1 MATKLDYS
9 SAHLAGTQG
18 LGAFGLQV
26 EEDGGLVAAARMTV
40 GYGRREIEAAA
51 VRLPLAQALN
61 YADRIDFLAAP
72 AYNCALAAAFEEL
85 LELEV
90 PGRAQHIR
98 LILLELNR
106 IGSHLQFYVNV
117 ARVVGQ
123 VPLMNHCLRER
134 ERFSDILEM
143 YCGSRL
149 GFGAVCLGGVA
160 SDATDGWFFRIEK
173 AIAALRDFLPELD
186 QLLLSHPFFTER
198 TRNLAHVAPEL
209 AARWNLLGPNA
220 RASGLATRDERLER
234 PYGAY
239 RGETLAPLTF
249 SGATGDVLARCRI
262 RASEI
267 LQSAKL
273 IEGAF
278 QKIPAGNHRI
288 RVGMEVSPAPGKAVA
303 SVEGPRG
310 AISVLAEASGGN
322 CPANVRFF
330 GPSAM
335 AAQVLPRLIYG
346 VQVEDVFLAIH
357 SLDISFSEVDK

>member
-9 SAHLAGTQG
+9 SAHLAGTLG
-18 LGAFGLQV
+18 LGAFALQI
-26 EEDGGLVAAARMTV
+26 EEDGGLVACAKMVV
-40 GYGRREIEAAA
+40 GYGRRDIESNS

-61 YADRIDFLAAP
+61 YADRIDYLAAP
-72 AYNCALAAAFEEL
+72 AYNCALASAFEEM
-85 LELEV
+85 LELEI
-90 PGRAQHIR
+90 PERAQHIR

-106 IGSHLQFYVNV
+106 ISSHLQFYVNLS
-117 ARVVGQ
+117 RVVGQ
-123 VPLMNHCLRER
+123 LPLMNHCLRER

-149 GFGAVCLGGVA
+149 GFGAISLGGVA

-173 AIAALRDFLPELD
+173 AISALRDFLPELD
-186 QLLLSHPFFTER
+186 QLLLSHPFFLER
-198 TRNLAHVAPEL
+198 TRSLASIEKKEAEIL
-209 AARWNLLGPNA
+209 GLSGPNA
-220 RASGLATRDERLER
+220 RASGLAGKDERTER

-239 RGETLAPLTF
+239 RSHQLAPMNF
-249 SGATGDVLARCRI
+249 GAALGDVSVRCRI

-273 IEGAF
+273 IESAF

-288 RVGMEVSPAPGKAVA
+288 RVGMEVSPAPGKAAA

-310 AISVLAEASGGN
+310 AITVLAEAGGGN
-322 CPANVRFF
+322 TPANVRFF

-335 AAQVLPRLIYG
+335 AVRLLPRLLHG
-346 VQVEDVFLAIH
+346 TQVEDAFLAIH
-357 SLDISFSEVDK
+357 SLDISFSEIDK